1 MLLPDVS
8 LAELVLI
15 AALAAVSA
23 VTGGVAG
30 YGTGALMPLV
40 LVPIVGA
47 APVVP
52 IIAISA
58 MFTNTARVAAFR
70 GSLDARRA
78 TIALV
83 AALPTCIL
91 GAWLYTLLTGR
102 GAALVIGSTLIA
114 TVPLRRILK
123 RRGHKLGEKAY
134 VAAAAGWGIV
144 VGGTTGAGVI
154 LLSLLMATGLEGAAV
169 IATDAAVSLGM
180 GIVKIAVFG
189 ATGVLTTSVVVIAL
203 LIGVVAFPCTFLAK
217 LIVERLPV
225 HVHTAMLDAVVIVG
239 GSMMISVRSDDWR
252 AYFGVTAISPP
263 AASTTGLNSTLPP
276 VRNPKIVP
284 RS

>member
-1 MLLPDVS
+1 MLLPEVS
-8 LAELVLI
+8 VAELALI

-23 VTGGVAG
+23 VAGGVAG

-70 GSLDARRA
+70 RLLDRRRA
-78 TIALV
+78 VIALL
-83 AALPTCIL
+83 AALPTCVF

-114 TVPLRRILK
+114 TVPLRRLVK
-123 RRGHKLGEKAY
+123 RRGHELSDKAFA
-134 VAAAAGWGIV
+134 AAAAGWGVV

-154 LLSLLMATGLEGAAV
+154 LLSLLMASGLEGAAV

-180 GIVKIAVFG
+180 GVVKLAVFG
-189 ATGVLTTSVVVIAL
+189 AAGALTTTVVVIAV
-203 LIGVVAFPCTFLAK
+203 LIGLVAFPCTFLAK
-217 LIVERLPV
+217 LIIERLPV
-225 HVHTAMLDAVVIVG
+225 HVHTAMLDAVVAIG
-239 GSMMISVRSDDWR
+239 GGMMI
-252 AYFGVTAISPP
+252 FGA
-263 AASTTGLNSTLPP
+263 L
-276 VRNPKIVP
+276 R
-284 RS
+284 

>member
-1 MLLPDVS
+1 LLLPDVS
-8 LAELVLI
+8 LAELVVI
-15 AALAAVSA
+15 AALATVSA

-70 GSLDARRA
+70 RSLDARRA
-78 TIALV
+78 TIALI
-83 AALPTCIL
+83 AAVPTCIL

-102 GAALVIGSTLIA
+102 GAALVIGSTLIT

-123 RRGHKLGEKAY
+123 RRGRKLGEKAY

-180 GIVKIAVFG
+180 GIVKIAVFS

-217 LIVERLPV
+217 RIVERLPV

-239 GSMMISVRSDDWR
+239 GTMMILGAFR
-252 AYFGVTAISPP
+252 
-263 AASTTGLNSTLPP
+263 
-276 VRNPKIVP
+276 
-284 RS
+284 

>member
-1 MLLPDVS
+1 LLLPEVS
-8 LAELVLI
+8 VAELALI

-23 VTGGVAG
+23 VAGGVAG

-70 GSLDARRA
+70 RLLDRRRA
-78 TIALV
+78 VIALL
-83 AALPTCIL
+83 AALPTCVF

-114 TVPLRRILK
+114 TVPLRRLVK
-123 RRGHKLGEKAY
+123 RRGHELSDKAFA
-134 VAAAAGWGIV
+134 AAAAGWGVV

-154 LLSLLMATGLEGAAV
+154 LLSLLMASGLEGAAV

-180 GIVKIAVFG
+180 GVVKLAVFG
-189 ATGVLTTSVVVIAL
+189 AAGALTTTVVVIAV
-203 LIGVVAFPCTFLAK
+203 LIGLVAFPCTFLAK
-217 LIVERLPV
+217 LIIERLPV
-225 HVHTAMLDAVVIVG
+225 HVHTAMLDAVVAIG
-239 GSMMISVRSDDWR
+239 GGMMI
-252 AYFGVTAISPP
+252 FGA
-263 AASTTGLNSTLPP
+263 L
-276 VRNPKIVP
+276 R
-284 RS
+284 

>member
-1 MLLPDVS
+1 LLLPDVS
-8 LAELVLI
+8 LAKLVLI
-15 AALAAVSA
+15 AALAAISA

-70 GSLDARRA
+70 RSLDARRA
-78 TIALV
+78 VIALI

-169 IATDAAVSLGM
+169 IATDAVVSLGM

-239 GSMMISVRSDDWR
+239 GSMMI
-252 AYFGVTAISPP
+252 
-263 AASTTGLNSTLPP
+263 AAAF
-276 VRNPKIVP
+276 R
-284 RS
+284 

>member
-1 MLLPDVS
+1 LLLPDVS
-8 LAELVLI
+8 VAELIAI

-30 YGTGALMPLV
+30 YGTGALMPLI
-40 LVPIVGA
+40 LVPIIGA

-58 MFTNTARVAAFR
+58 MFTNTARVAVF
-70 GSLDARRA
+70 RRA
-78 TIALV
+78 FDGRRAVIALI
-83 AALPTCIL
+83 AALPTCVL

-114 TVPLRRILK
+114 TVPLRRLLR
-123 RRGHKLGEKAY
+123 RRGRKLGEKAY
-134 VAAAAGWGIV
+134 AAAAAGWGIV

-154 LLSLLMATGLEGAAV
+154 LLSLLMACGLEGAAV

-180 GIVKIAVFG
+180 GIIKIAVFG
-189 ATGVLTTSVVVIAL
+189 AAGALTQSVVVIAL
-203 LIGVVAFPCTFLAK
+203 LIGLIAFPCTFLAK

-225 HVHTAMLDAVVIVG
+225 HVHTAILDAVVVIG
-239 GSMMISVRSDDWR
+239 GGMMI
-252 AYFGVTAISPP
+252 FGA
-263 AASTTGLNSTLPP
+263 L
-276 VRNPKIVP
+276 R
-284 RS
+284 

>member
-1 MLLPDVS
+1 LFLPDVS
-8 LAELVLI
+8 IGELALI
-15 AALAAVSA
+15 AALAAISA

-30 YGTGALMPLV
+30 YGTGALMPLI

-70 GSLDARRA
+70 RALDRRRA
-78 TIALV
+78 AIALI
-83 AALPTCIL
+83 AALPTCVL
-91 GAWLYTLLTGR
+91 GAFLYTLLTGR
-102 GAALVIGSTLIA
+102 GAALVIGATLIA
-114 TVPLRRILK
+114 TVPLRRLLK
-123 RRGHKLGEKAY
+123 RRGHKLGDNAY
-134 VAAAAGWGIV
+134 IAAAAGWGIV

-154 LLSLLMATGLEGAAV
+154 MLSLLMAVGLEGAAV

-180 GIVKIAVFG
+180 GVVKIAVFG
-189 ATGVLTTSVVVIAL
+189 AAGVLTTTVIVIAL

-225 HVHTAMLDAVVIVG
+225 HVHTAILDAVVILG
-239 GSMMISVRSDDWR
+239 GTMMIWSAFR
-252 AYFGVTAISPP
+252 
-263 AASTTGLNSTLPP
+263 
-276 VRNPKIVP
+276 
-284 RS
+284 